1 MHNISDISATGDRGL
16 TQEEVAQRIR
26 NGHVNRVKRATS
38 RPVSGILGSNIVTL
52 FNGVLAG
59 SIAALLAIKS
69 YSDAF
74 FLSMVT
80 LGNMIVGITGELRA
94 KWALDRIALLR
105 KRTANVVREG
115 VLQEIRSDDVVK
127 DDLVAFGPGDQIVA
141 DGILVSSVHAYMD
154 ESLLTGEAHAVSKE
168 AGESVYSGSYC
179 VRGSGRYVATGVG
192 SESRVNTLS
201 EQARQYKNLRSPLQR
216 DVNSIIQVLTAV
228 MVLFVLLLLLAN
240 FIKQVSIAS
249 NILSIV
255 TVIKSL
261 VPEGLVLILT
271 LAFALGALRAARR
284 QVLVQR
290 LSAIESMSHI
300 TTLCMDKTGTLGT
313 NRLNFEELVFLSPA
327 YDDTVRKIRLYT
339 ASIREK
345 NQTLLAIDAKFPGI
359 PGEVIDEF
367 PFSSE
372 QKMSAVRVRDR
383 DGGEI
388 TLWLGAP
395 EVLCKTGLNAS
406 EEAML
411 MGFRQKGFRVLAFGS
426 THQPIPYREEL
437 SILALIVLRDELRPD
452 VKDAIRFY
460 ESRDVKLK
468 ILSGDHP
475 ETVAALSREAGIS
488 VHGDLLSG
496 TDLPDIESPAFA
508 RAVAR
513 GQFFGR
519 LDPAQKM
526 QIVKCLQ
533 DSGEFVGMV
542 GDGIN
547 DILALKQADIGVAMN
562 SGSAAARDVSDIV
575 LLKDA
580 FTYLPAASEEGD
592 RIIYN
597 IRRVSRLFLTK
608 NIYTLFFI
616 LFSGFVGLEF
626 PLSPRYITWIDM
638 LTIGVPTTILTF
650 MTPVFKRQTVEHFLY
665 DTTKFALVTGFTIAF
680 FTLFIYVNFFFL
692 DGGVEDGKTAAV
704 SVIVLMGLYTV
715 FHVSS
720 VERGATSTR
729 RQRWGV
735 WAILAGAVLGHVVA
749 VYTPLL
755 NDFFGLSTLA
765 PPAWAIIVGISS
777 LGMWMIRK
785 LLRMAGVSEDSEGRG
800 SDILSANSRD

>member
-1 MHNISDISATGDRGL
+1 MHNISDISPAQEHSSGL
-16 TQEEVAQRIR
+16 THEEVAQRMR
-26 NGHVNRVKRATS
+26 DGQVNRVKRATS
-38 RPVSGILGSNIVTL
+38 RPISGILSSNIVTL

-59 SIAALLAIKS
+59 SIAALLVIKS

-74 FLSMVT
+74 FLSTVT
-80 LGNMIVGITGELRA
+80 FGNMLVGIMGELRA

-105 KRTANVVREG
+105 KRSAVVIRAGME
-115 VLQEIRSDDVVK
+115 QEIRSDDVVK
-127 DDLVAFGPGDQIVA
+127 DDHVAFSTGDQIVA
-141 DGILVSSVHAYMD
+141 DGVFISSVPAFMD
-154 ESLLTGEAHAVSKE
+154 ESLLTGESHVIRKNP
-168 AGESVYSGSYC
+168 GDPVFSGSYC

-192 SESRVNTLS
+192 SASKVNELA
-201 EQARQYKNLRSPLQR
+201 EQAKKYRNMRSPLQQ

-228 MVLFVLLLLLAN
+228 MILFVLLLLLAN
-240 FIKQVSIAS
+240 FIKQVPLTA

-271 LAFALGALRAARR
+271 LAFALGAMRAAKRK
-284 QVLVQR
+284 VLVQR
-290 LSAIESMSHI
+290 LCAIESMSHL
-300 TTLCMDKTGTLGT
+300 TTLCLDKTGTLGT
-313 NRLNFEELVFLSPA
+313 NRLNFDELVFLTPL
-327 YDDTVRKIRLYT
+327 YDETVGKLKCYT
-339 ASIREK
+339 GSVREK
-345 NQTLLAIDAKFPGI
+345 NQTLLAIEAKYPGI
-359 PGEVIDEF
+359 SCEIIEEF

-372 QKMSAVRVRDR
+372 SKVSAVRIMK
-383 DGGEI
+383 DGQEI

-395 EVLCKTGLNAS
+395 EALCGDHLTAS
-406 EEAML
+406 QESML
-411 MGFRQKGFRVLAFGS
+411 KGFRQKGLRVLAFAS
-426 THQPIPYREEL
+426 TPQVIPYRNDL
-437 SILALIVLRDELRPD
+437 SVLAFIALRDELRPD
-452 VKDAIRFY
+452 VTDAIKFY

-475 ETVAALSREAGIS
+475 ETVAALAREVGMSIN
-488 VHGDLLSG
+488 GDLLSG
-496 TDLPDIESPAFA
+496 PELPDAESAEFRTAIEK
-508 RAVAR
+508 

-519 LDPAQKM
+519 LSPQQKM

-533 DSGEFVGMV
+533 ESGEYVGMV

-562 SGSAAARDVSDIV
+562 TGAAAARDVADIV

-597 IRRVSRLFLTK
+597 IKRVSRLFLTK

-626 PLSPRYITWIDM
+626 PLSPRYITWIDL
-638 LTIGVPTTILTF
+638 LTIGIPTTILTF
-650 MTPVFKRQTVEHFLY
+650 MTPVFRRQSVDHFLY
-665 DTTKFALVTGFTIAF
+665 ETTKFALVTGFSIAF
-680 FTLFIYVNFFFL
+680 FSLFTYVNFFFL
-692 DGGVEDGKTAAV
+692 DGGAGSGKTAAV

-720 VERGATSTR
+720 IERSPSAAW

-735 WAILAGAVLGHVVA
+735 WAILVGAVLFHIIA
-749 VYTPLL
+749 VYTPIMVG
-755 NDFFGLSTLA
+755 FFGLTPLDPLA
-765 PPAWAIIVGISS
+765 WGIIVAVSAV
-777 LGMWMIRK
+777 GMLVIRR
-785 LLRMAGVSEDSEGRG
+785 LLKKAGV
-800 SDILSANSRD
+800 ANAF